1 MQPTQQPVQAT
12 PATTQ
17 KPAATAQAQQ
27 KPAVGQQAQPVAGKP
42 VQPGQPVKKK
52 PSKWW
57 IWVIIAVIVVGGGVW
72 AYFQF
77 LR

>member
-17 KPAATAQAQQ
+17 KPVATAQAQQ

-72 AYFQF
+72 AYF
-77 LR
+77 